1 MNWRH
6 YSKALQS
13 ASGKVFI
20 DWWLWCLQMNWHHY
34 SKALQCVNGKVFIDL
49 MTLMLTNE
57 LTSLF

>member
-20 DWWLWCLQMNWHHY
+20 D
-34 SKALQCVNGKVFIDL
+34 L

-57 LTSLF
+57 LTSLL